1 MVLYFQ
7 ENGIGI
13 PRYAVYASKKL
24 GSAVQRNRVKR
35 VFREAIYVK
44 KEALKGYDFIVI
56 PREGSKALGVHE
68 VISYVG
74 KILLDNGMLK

>member
-7 ENGIGI
+7 ENKSER

-35 VFREAIYVK
+35 VFREAIFSKK
-44 KEALKGYDFIVI
+44 KELNGYDFIVV
-56 PREGSKALGVHE
+56 PREKSKDISVHE
-68 VISYVG
+68 AIIHVG
-74 KILLDNGMLK
+74 KILLDHGILR

>member
-7 ENGIGI
+7 ENTVGK

-35 VFREAIYVK
+35 VFRQAIFSCK
-44 KEALKGYDFIVI
+44 QALKAYDFIII
-56 PREGSKALGVHE
+56 PREAAKALGVHE
-68 VISYVG
+68 AIAHVG
-74 KILLDNGMLK
+74 KTFLDNGILN